1 VRASVCSTGVANARI
16 RNREEMLVPSS
27 STTPALLPAPQN
39 KGDPVPLQSAIH
51 KRHGAMALGGDA
63 KSGSAPKKG

>member
-1 VRASVCSTGVANARI
+1 LRLAFRHLDTVDDR
-16 RNREEMLVPSS
+16 LF
-27 STTPALLPAPQN
+27 LLGFPQFVLIHFPD

-63 KSGSAPKKG
+63 KSGPAPKRADAEQES